1 MRITLPGWIWHR
13 KCAIAVGDCPCG
25 MPAFELAS
33 EPTFL
38 RNKEYAHAVERQL
51 LHETDGIGEIAG
63 DTGGVIDQQ
72 HIKGEGASVRRGQG
86 WLNPG
91 TLETRTRQRC
101 VGTHVCI

>member
-1 MRITLPGWIWHR
+1 LLPAIRNTKCRVGGQR
-13 KCAIAVGDCPCG
+13 KSR
-25 MPAFELAS
+25 L
-33 EPTFL
+33 
-38 RNKEYAHAVERQL
+38 QL
-51 LHETDGIGEIAG
+51 LDTNCVTLKVKFTSGLAH

-101 VGTHVCI
+101 VGYTRVHLTRSIHGPLHTAGSRNLILQ

>member
-1 MRITLPGWIWHR
+1 
-13 KCAIAVGDCPCG
+13 

-101 VGTHVCI
+101 VGYTRVHLTRSIHGPLHTAGSRNLILQ